1 MDYDAAWK
9 RFFRLPI
16 MVEHL
21 LQGFAPEI
29 ADLLDC
35 ATLRELSASW
45 AGADA
50 EQRHG
55 DSVWRAQYRD
65 RSGRSLVLLLE
76 FQSTVDRD
84 MAARVLRYQSMVFES
99 LRRQRDLDADRQ
111 LRVFSVVIHSGT
123 ARWTAPGGAARVTVD
138 ADGEILHAQ
147 PYLLLDTRR
156 GAPDD
161 LPADNIVAA
170 VFQLDNAPSA
180 DAAAECFR
188 GLAENLSTAMGTTE
202 QDTVLAALLDWLGV
216 ALPKMFPASG
226 PAAVGTLRDELRN
239 REESMTRLARR
250 AKEWESEWLR
260 EGMERGIEQGMERG
274 IERGMEDQRA
284 LLCRQAERKF
294 GREVAG
300 TLARRLVV
308 VTDSER
314 LALVADWII
323 DCDTGPALLQRVAE
337 PST

>member
-9 RFFRLPI
+9 RLFGLPI
-16 MVEHL
+16 VVEHL
-21 LQGFAPEI
+21 LRGFAPEI
-29 ADLLDC
+29 AELLDC

-45 AGADA
+45 AGVDA

-55 DSVWRAQYRD
+55 DAVWRARYRD

-84 MAARVLRYQSMVFES
+84 MATRVLRYQGMAFES
-99 LRRQRDLDADRQ
+99 LRRQRDLDADGQ
-111 LRVFSVVIHSGT
+111 LRLLSVVIYSET
-123 ARWTAPGGAARVTVD
+123 ARWTAPGGTTRVTVAD
-138 ADGEILHAQ
+138 DGETLRTQ
-147 PYLLLDTRR
+147 PYLLLDTGR

-170 VFQLDNAPSA
+170 VFQLDNASST
-180 DAAAECFR
+180 DAAVACFR
-188 GLAENLSTAMGTTE
+188 ALTANLSTAMRATE
-202 QDTVLAALLDWLGV
+202 QDTVLGALLDWLGV

-226 PAAVGTLRDELRN
+226 TAAVAALRDELRN

-274 IERGMEDQRA
+274 MEDQRA
-284 LLCRQAERKF
+284 LLCRQADRKF
-294 GREVAG
+294 GPEVAQA
-300 TLARRLVV
+300 LARRLVTV
-308 VTDSER
+308 ADAER
-314 LALVADWII
+314 LGLVGDWII
-323 DCDTGPALLQRVAE
+323 DCDTGAALLELVAG
-337 PST
+337 PGNSST